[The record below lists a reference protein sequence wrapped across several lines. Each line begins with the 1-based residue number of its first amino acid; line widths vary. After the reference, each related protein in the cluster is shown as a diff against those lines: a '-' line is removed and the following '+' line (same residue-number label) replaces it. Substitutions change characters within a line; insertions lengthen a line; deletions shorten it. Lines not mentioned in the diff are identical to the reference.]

1 MIWKLL
7 WNKYLFIH
15 FNLLFAKWQTFSPGL
30 LWTVQNV
37 AFISNFVPNEKK
49 FWEPRTRNATKH
61 IEAKIR
67 WRIFFRRHFCTY
79 FLEWKYLNF
88 DLKFHWSLFL
98 SIQFTISK
106 HRFRQWLGADQAT
119 SHYLNQWRFILL
131 MHICITRPQWI
142 NSLWPSETIWWHKSG
157 STLAQVMAWCLTAP
171 SHYLNQCWL
180 IISKVQWH
188 SSWVQLYQKYLSHQ
202 SLKLAWKLLIKFL
215 FSNVPGPNELTPAA

>member
-1 MIWKLL
+1 MRTHCQLDPYEQSSMKFELKYSIKHFIQQNTFDVMIWKLL

-49 FWEPRTRNATKH
+49 FWEPRTRDATKH

-67 WRIFFRRHFCTY
+67 WRIFFRRHFCTH

-119 SHYLNQWRFILL
+119 SHYLNQWWFISQTYTVETLYNTINFCWSTHKRHSIARPKGRGVGCLL
-131 MHICITRPQWI
+131 
-142 NSLWPSETIWWHKSG
+142 
-157 STLAQVMAWCLTAP
+157 
-171 SHYLNQCWL
+171 
-180 IISKVQWH
+180 
-188 SSWVQLYQKYLSHQ
+188 WVQRATYCVDLSILSSIKYL
-202 SLKLAWKLLIKFL
+202 L
-215 FSNVPGPNELTPAA
+215 